1 MGLRVLIVALVVFI
15 VGGFALASF
24 LTHAGGSGRP
34 DVSTVKRF
42 GTTRRPTPSR

>member
-34 DVSTVKRF
+34 DVSTV
-42 GTTRRPTPSR
+42 TTSRP